1 MAIYSNGQVGWFSG
15 FIPVSDADAQA
26 FITAA
31 NITDTTQKNAI
42 NTLVTDLKT
51 ANIWTKMKA
60 LYPFVG
66 GTATTHKYNLKDPR
80 DLDAAY
86 RLVFNGGWTHSST
99 GALPNG
105 TTGYADTK
113 FTMSSVYPS
122 TVTNLHVSYYSRT
135 NSANITM
142 LGVQDDTVNNGS
154 QIYLL
159 SNGSTDIYAAINTDS
174 TRVTTSATTS
184 QGFYLASRES
194 LSLLK
199 GYKNGSYVGQQT
211 TTQAGYKAQIPIYIG
226 AGNYRS
232 LFNVPDI
239 FYGNKESAFASI
251 GDGLNATEAAAFYT
265 AVQKYNT
272 TLGRNV

>member
-1 MAIYSNGQVGWFSG
+1 MILATLGIVANSG
-15 FIPVSDADAQA
+15 GTVTYDIDAQA
-26 FITAA
+26 FITATG
-31 NITDTTQKNAI
+31 ITDLTIQNAV
-42 NTLVTDLKT
+42 TKLVIDLKGYG
-51 ANIWTKMKA
+51 IWSKMKA

-66 GTATTHKYNLKDPR
+66 GTASSHKFNLKDPR

-86 RLVFNGGWTHSST
+86 RLVFAGGWTHSST

-113 FTMSSVYPS
+113 FIISNVYTS

-251 GDGLNATEAAAFYT
+251 GDGLTDTEATAFYN
-265 AVQKYNT
+265 AVQTYQT
-272 TLGRNV
+272 TLGRQV